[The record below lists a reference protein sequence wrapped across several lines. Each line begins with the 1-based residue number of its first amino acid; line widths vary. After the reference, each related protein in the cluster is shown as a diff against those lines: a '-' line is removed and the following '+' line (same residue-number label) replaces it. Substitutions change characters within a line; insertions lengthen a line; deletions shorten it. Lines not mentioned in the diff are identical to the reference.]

1 MNKILRISALTF
13 FVGSVGYYLWY
24 GLGNRGATD
33 YGIEG
38 LAWVGPQM
46 IWPILATTLLIMV
59 FAFTGDSVMAALTG
73 TNSAAF
79 RNGSVG
85 IGTVRAVRQTGMTL
99 NDQPEVRIDLGVEDA
114 DGKTF
119 ESHAKIIVPLTE
131 LALLRPGVVLPVRYV
146 PGRTDKVEIDRS
158 GDTAAVTEA
167 WNHTMIRQGVTSVDK
182 LDIAARGVAA
192 QAVVQSLSV
201 PGEIRNGHPKVHL
214 GLVVSRPD
222 GSTFTT
228 RVEKFLPSRSVAHV
242 QVGRVLDVHYL
253 PANEQEVVLALPV
266 NA

>member
-1 MNKILRISALTF
+1 MSKILRVTALTF

-24 GLGNRGATD
+24 GLGNQGATD

-46 IWPILATTLLIMV
+46 IWPILATTLVIMV

-114 DGKTF
+114 DGKH
-119 ESHAKIIVPLTE
+119 SN
-131 LALLRPGVVLPVRYV
+131 
-146 PGRTDKVEIDRS
+146 RTRK
-158 GDTAAVTEA
+158 
-167 WNHTMIRQGVTSVDK
+167 
-182 LDIAARGVAA
+182 
-192 QAVVQSLSV
+192 
-201 PGEIRNGHPKVHL
+201 
-214 GLVVSRPD
+214 
-222 GSTFTT
+222 
-228 RVEKFLPSRSVAHV
+228 
-242 QVGRVLDVHYL
+242 
-253 PANEQEVVLALPV
+253 
-266 NA
+266 

>member
-1 MNKILRISALTF
+1 
-13 FVGSVGYYLWY
+13 
-24 GLGNRGATD
+24 
-33 YGIEG
+33 
-38 LAWVGPQM
+38 M

-119 ESHAKIIVPLTE
+119 ESHAKMIVPLTE

-201 PGEIRNGHPKVHL
+201 PGRFATGIPRCT
-214 GLVVSRPD
+214 S
-222 GSTFTT
+222 
-228 RVEKFLPSRSVAHV
+228 
-242 QVGRVLDVHYL
+242 
-253 PANEQEVVLALPV
+253 AL
-266 NA
+266 